1 MKNNKLKPIL
11 VSLLLSGGASAPCNA
26 GAGILGSLME
36 ITSGVRYGIPVIK
49 TGNGISGSGAPA
61 AYGTIDGFGSI
72 YVNGVRFD
80 TSGASI
86 FIGGDPAAEDELGV
100 GMMVLVVGSVNAD
113 GTTGTAKTVI
123 YDNEVQGPIS
133 AIEANADGDAK
144 RLTILGVNV
153 IVERTGTVFA
163 GVTFETLEVGDVV
176 EVSGFPEGGNNL
188 RATRLE
194 KQADAYSPGDLVEVE
209 GNVSGLTASEF
220 MLGALLVDY
229 SEADLSELG
238 ASGLVEGL
246 RVEVYGTLSNDVL
259 FASKVEPEDRG
270 DPENED
276 GDGYSLQG
284 AIQDFVDAGNFTV
297 NGTPVDATTAEFQPA
312 SLALANGVVV
322 QVDGFFN
329 RDTLVAEEVSARRGD
344 IEVEAAVAALDEEG
358 GAITL
363 GLFGGEVTVAVDSQ
377 TQFEDDTRESP
388 EMSFSDLRIGDFL
401 EVEAIERGNGL
412 WAVRI
417 DREDYGDEVIQ
428 APLEGFESGMSLTLL
443 GITFSVEGAEFESRS
458 GADTSVEA
466 FFNDVAVGDLLKV
479 EDEDPA
485 DGIADE
491 VEFEDAGRPDGGYD
505 FDDDDDDEDEDE
517 SEHDESEA
525 DEAGEESD
533 SSEEDPEDE
542 ADDDDEE
549 ESDDDS
555 EEEEES
561 GDGG

>member
-1 MKNNKLKPIL
+1 MAVMKNNKLKPIL
-11 VSLLLSGGASAPCNA
+11 VSLLLSAGASAPCNA
-26 GAGILGSLME
+26 GAGIFGSLME
-36 ITSGVRYGIPVIK
+36 TISGVRYGIPVIK

-86 FIGGDPAAEDELGV
+86 FIGGDPATEDELGV

-176 EVSGFPEGGNNL
+176 EVSGFPEGDNNL

-194 KQADAYSPGDLVEVE
+194 KQADAYSLGDLVEVE

-229 SEADLSELG
+229 SGADLSELG

-284 AIQDFVDAGNFTV
+284 AIQDFVDFGSFTV
-297 NGTPVDATTAEFQPA
+297 NGTPVDATTAELQPA

-329 RDTLVAEEVSARRGD
+329 GDTLVAEEVSARRGD

-377 TQFEDDTRESP
+377 TQFEDDTRQAP
-388 EMSFSDLRIGDFL
+388 VMNFSDLRIGDFL
-401 EVEAIERGNGL
+401 EVEAIERGDGL

-417 DREDYGDEVIQ
+417 DREDPGDEVIQ

-443 GITFSVEGAEFESRS
+443 GVTFSVEGAEFEDRS

-466 FFNDVAVGDLLKV
+466 FFSDLAVGDLLKV
-479 EDEDPA
+479 EDEDPT

-505 FDDDDDDEDEDE
+505 FDDEEEDE
-517 SEHDESEA
+517 SEHNESEE
-525 DEAGEESD
+525 DEAREESD
-533 SSEEDPEDE
+533 SGEEDPEDE